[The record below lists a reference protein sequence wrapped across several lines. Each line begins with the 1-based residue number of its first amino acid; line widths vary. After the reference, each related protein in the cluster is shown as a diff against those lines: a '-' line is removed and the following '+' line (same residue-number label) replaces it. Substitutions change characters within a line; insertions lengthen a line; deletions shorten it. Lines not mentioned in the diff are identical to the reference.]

1 MKYDQWRK
9 YNREKQAEYNRRK
22 QEAGYQRATIWFP
35 GTLLEQLRQ
44 EAKQQGSSLQNLIV
58 EKVCQ
63 HENTI

>member
-1 MKYDQWRK
+1 MKYTQWRR

-35 GTLLEQLRQ
+35 SSVLEKLRQ

-58 EKVCQ
+58 EKVTR
-63 HENTI
+63 HENAM